1 MNCPNCDKNINEKSA
16 FCPYCGFNLK
26 QQASS
31 PDVAVDNARKT
42 ELAVFDNQNSQF
54 HRRFGW
60 LMFLVA
66 LIILGV
72 SLAIYYGL
80 RPKYYDITYNLNYG
94 SQNILDYH
102 NVNEYLGYNHKSYDY
117 RYAGYEVL
125 DLPYPRRSGYVF
137 LGWYTS
143 PDCEKE
149 TLFNEHKYQDTR
161 ADKDLVLYARWESRS
176 GYYY

>member
-26 QQASS
+26 QQANS

-60 LMFLVA
+60 LMFFVA
-66 LIILGV
+66 IAILGI

-80 RPKYYDITYNLNYG
+80 RPHYYDITYYLNCYEYEG
-94 SQNILDYH
+94 DYDILDYH
-102 NVNEYLGYNHKSYDY
+102 SLK
-117 RYAGYEVL
+117 
-125 DLPYPRRSGYVF
+125 
-137 LGWYTS
+137 
-143 PDCEKE
+143 
-149 TLFNEHKYQDTR
+149 
-161 ADKDLVLYARWESRS
+161 
-176 GYYY
+176 